1 MADAQGTAQ
10 QKQLVKDGAE
20 AKAKSVEDAK
30 QATSG
35 KPTPTQEEN
44 DLAKVGIPVETH
56 EDDGSGPEPGG
67 AQDKRKAAEAGKPG
81 AYQTRAST
89 PTPPKQPQS

>member
-56 EDDGSGPEPGG
+56 EDDGSGPEPGNP
-67 AQDKRKAAEAGKPG
+67 ATKKHAEAGKPG